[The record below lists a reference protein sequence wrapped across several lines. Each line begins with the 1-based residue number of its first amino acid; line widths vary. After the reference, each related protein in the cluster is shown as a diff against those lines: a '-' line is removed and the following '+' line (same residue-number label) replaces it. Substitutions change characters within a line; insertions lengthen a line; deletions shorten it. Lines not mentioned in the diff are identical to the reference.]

1 MFSFRFGACFL
12 LSGLLLSACAQP
24 LPQLPAAQT
33 DGSVMPENA
42 DAATFVRMGDRLLQ
56 QGDIKSATT
65 MYNRAQKI
73 DPGDATVY
81 ARLGDA
87 AWQRGQLRSAA
98 GLYAEA
104 LRIDQTNPDA
114 LLGRARALAL
124 ADETDAA
131 MVLVNDLIQTHGAD
145 YRALSLKAMLFDLSG
160 DNDSA
165 QTLFTRA
172 LEERGKDI
180 NLTISLAYSHALA
193 GDYRTAV
200 EKLRPL
206 GQNQATAPRGQYAL
220 ADVYAL
226 SGQSD
231 VGLELRKA
239 AAGGADVSGADQV
252 FLNRL
257 ADLKPSQQARA
268 LYFRTLPTL
277 QQQDAAAETA
287 DASKQ
292 PSEPEVAQGPP
303 VQAPDQNKPAQ
314 ATFWVQI
321 ASFKSFEALE
331 MGWYNISRQNP
342 ELSSRLMPR
351 VESLDIAGKGRFHR
365 LYAGGYATKADAN
378 QTCKALRNVELSC
391 VIVVGRRDVQTLA
404 QLLADR

>member
-1 MFSFRFGACFL
+1 
-12 LSGLLLSACAQP
+12 
-24 LPQLPAAQT
+24 
-33 DGSVMPENA
+33 MPDDA
-42 DAATFVRMGDRLLQ
+42 DAATFVRMGDRLLR
-56 QGDIKSATT
+56 QGDVKSATT
-65 MYNRAQKI
+65 MYSRAQRL
-73 DPGDATVY
+73 DPSDATVY
-81 ARLGDA
+81 ARLGDV
-87 AWQRGQLRSAA
+87 AWQRGQLSAAA

-104 LRIDQTNPDA
+104 LRIDQSNPDA

-124 ADETDAA
+124 ADEADAA

-145 YRALSLKAMLFDLSG
+145 YRALSLKAMLFDLKG
-160 DNDSA
+160 DHDSA
-165 QTLFTRA
+165 QTLFSRA
-172 LEERGKDI
+172 LDDRGNDP
-180 NLTISLAYSHALA
+180 NLTISLAYSFALE

-252 FLNRL
+252 FLRRL
-257 ADLKPSQQARA
+257 AGLTPPQQARA
-268 LYFRTLPTL
+268 LFFRSLPTL
-277 QQQDAAAETA
+277 EQQEEAAEPK
-287 DASKQ
+287 ASEQTSSAVVANSNPLERPKPKKQ
-292 PSEPEVAQGPP
+292 LE
-303 VQAPDQNKPAQ
+303 
-314 ATFWVQI
+314 ATYWVQI

-331 MGWYNISRQNP
+331 MGWYTISRQNP

-365 LYAGGYATKADAN
+365 LYAGGYATKKDAD
-378 QTCKALRNVELSC
+378 QTCRALRNVDLNC
-391 VIVVGRRDVQTLA
+391 VIVVGSRTVDTLA
-404 QLLADR
+404 QRLADR